1 MTPKAALKSFMARF
15 TPEVETLAQRVLVK
29 MRSQFPNAI
38 QMVYDNYNFLVI
50 GFSPTERPSEAI
62 FSIAMSPRRVSLCF
76 LQAGP
81 KLSDPEKLLRG
92 SGKQVRHIRLESVAV
107 LDQPPVKALMS
118 QALQLAAVPFNPATP
133 GRLIIRSVS
142 AKQRPRRPKT

>member
-1 MTPKAALKSFMARF
+1 
-15 TPEVETLAQRVLVK
+15 
-29 MRSQFPNAI
+29 MRTEFPNAI

-92 SGKQVRHIRLESVAV
+92 SGKLVRHLRLDNAAV
-107 LDQPPVKALMS
+107 LDHPPVKALMT
-118 QALQLAAVPFNPATP
+118 QAIQLAAVPFNAATS
-133 GRLIIRSVS
+133 GRLLIKSVS
-142 AKQRPRRPKT
+142 AKQRPRRHAA

>member
-1 MTPKAALKSFMARF
+1 MARF
-15 TPEVETLAQRVLVK
+15 TPEVEKLAQGVLTK
-29 MRSQFPNAI
+29 MRTQFPNAI

-81 KLSDPEKLLRG
+81 KLSDPGRLLRG
-92 SGKQVRHIRLESVAV
+92 SGKQVRHIRLENAAV
-107 LDQPPVKALMS
+107 LDQPSVKALMS
-118 QALQLAAVPFNPATP
+118 QALQLAAVPFSSATT
-133 GRLIIRSVS
+133 GRLVIRSVS